1 MRILTVTL
9 ILSLAACASV
19 EKRTDR
25 NDGVG
30 FDNYQVPTAGGNT
43 PEAIHL

>member
-1 MRILTVTL
+1 MRILAITL

-19 EKRTDR
+19 DKRTDR

-30 FDNYQVPTAGGNT
+30 FDNYQVPNAGGNQ